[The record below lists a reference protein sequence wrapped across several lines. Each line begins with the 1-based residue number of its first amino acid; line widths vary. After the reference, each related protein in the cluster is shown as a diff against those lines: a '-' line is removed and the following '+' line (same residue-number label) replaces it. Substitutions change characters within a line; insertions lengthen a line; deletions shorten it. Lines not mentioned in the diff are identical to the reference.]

1 MMMLSIDFAEK
12 ELILR
17 TIRNKISLNK
27 NFVPEKILETKQERS
42 LLSSSRGMEEQRIQI
57 VLFLQKILPMVSQGY

>member
-1 MMMLSIDFAEK
+1 MLSIDFAEK

>member
-1 MMMLSIDFAEK
+1 MMLSIDFAEK

-27 NFVPEKILETKQERS
+27 NFVQEKILETKQERS